1 MKAGTQTQAMLNYLR
16 ALAVAALLLT
26 TPSAQGP
33 SPQEK
38 IAALKESLAAN
49 QAALKQ
55 YSWVETTA
63 ISMKGEVKKQEQ
75 KRCSYGADG
84 KVQKTPIDGAAQ
96 PAAKKEEE
104 ERARG
109 GRRGGG
115 GRVKE
120 AVIENKVEDLKDYM
134 ERVAALV
141 HEYVPP
147 DPQKLQAAQAAGHL
161 TVQPSPGGAAMLQA
175 KDYVKP
181 GDSLS
186 IGFDS
191 ALKLSSYNS
200 TSYVEKPKDDDVTLA
215 VTFGKLPDGTAF
227 PQQVLLDVKAK
238 QIQVKVTNSG
248 HQKSQ

>member
-1 MKAGTQTQAMLNYLR
+1 MKTRLQTDSMLKSLL

-26 TPSAQGP
+26 TLSAQAP

-55 YSWVETTA
+55 YTWVETTA

-75 KRCSYGADG
+75 KQCYYGADG
-84 KVQKTPIDGAAQ
+84 KVQKTPLAGAQ
-96 PAAKKEEE
+96 PAPKKEEE
-104 ERARG
+104 QARS
-109 GRRGGG
+109 GRRGRGG

-120 AVIENKVEDLKDYM
+120 AVIENKVDDLKDYM

-147 DPQKLQAAQAAGHL
+147 DPQKLQAAQAAGRL
-161 TVQPSPGGAAMLQA
+161 TMQPSPGGIVILEA

-200 TSYVEKPKDDDVTLA
+200 TSYVEKPKEDDVTLA
-215 VTFGKLPDGTAF
+215 VMFGKLPDGTAY
-227 PQQVLLDVKAK
+227 PQQVVLDVKAK

-248 HQKSQ
+248 HKKGP

>member
-1 MKAGTQTQAMLNYLR
+1 MKTRIQTDPMLKSLL
-16 ALAVAALLLT
+16 ALALAALLLT
-26 TPSAQGP
+26 TLSAQGP

-55 YSWVETTA
+55 DSWMETTT

-75 KRCSYGADG
+75 KQCYYGADG
-84 KVQKTPIDGAAQ
+84 KVQKTPLAGAAQ
-96 PAAKKEEE
+96 PAPKKEEE
-104 ERARG
+104 QARG
-109 GRRGGG
+109 GRRGGGG

-120 AVIENKVEDLKDYM
+120 AVIENKVEELKDYM

-161 TVQPSPGGAAMLQA
+161 TVQPSPGGIVMLQA

-191 ALKLSSYNS
+191 ALKLSSYTS
-200 TSYVEKPKDDDVTLA
+200 TSYVEKPKEDDVTLA

-248 HQKSQ
+248 HKKGA